1 MGETVYNVYRAAIP
15 ILSSPCWECM
25 GVLLCVM
32 GEIMSLRKLVNTG
45 EVTAVGKGFANSSSF
60 LILESITF
68 VILPK
73 AGVD

>member
-1 MGETVYNVYRAAIP
+1 MYTAQLFPSFLLPVGNA
-15 ILSSPCWECM
+15 WEFY
-25 GVLLCVM
+25 LCVM
-32 GEIMSLRKLVNTG
+32 GEIMSLRKLINTG

-68 VILPK
+68 VVLPK